1 MQNGQIGVIIVIA
14 SLFFSV
20 GGGFLFNTK
29 DVTACGTEFD
39 YVTDIAGAF
48 TGTQGNIEIEHNPAE
63 NISGYSVFNPTSPDF
78 RGSTI
83 SGITYTNSNPNA
95 YWIQKATG
103 EPVTKTL
110 TISHNLSTNGSNGGT
125 VTYDFGS
132 GTSPTSGISR
142 QWGLDNAEIRTII
155 VVDGTTY
162 SRVAGVT
169 VQQLYNAYSTWAG
182 EDAVETNKI
191 RIYFNSSIDG
201 YPGFITNQSFND
213 YDARGSGGY
222 YGLNI
227 EVKYGTITNDIV
239 LNPTNGSIRINDV
252 SYSWT
257 EVYAVW
263 GTSGSTS
270 AAMTMILGGAVVTEY
285 INPLNGVK
293 PISVSVDDPTQ
304 AGDTANATHV
314 GGTFVLPYTLERTK
328 FMDITISYTEE
339 SGDPQSVLMNEFGML
354 IGSNGEYSI
363 VKGTS
368 ELYSGNSHTNISVS
382 WDWDSANPTVLKIW
396 YGTGAMPDNAKSV
409 SVSNIPSSGI
419 YTVFVNIDSHGTYVD
434 DATST
439 IINKST
445 TPISSSSHTGGGSF
459 DFVTTYTLPLEV
471 TYTTTYWSN
480 SVENTQIAMVFSKP
494 SVNTDNIFFINYK
507 QLDGTYV
514 SEPIRMKYD
523 SGNNGWS
530 FYDSSTNAV
539 NLGEWPAMMLTIR
552 VADGQHNYVLT
563 PIQSFSN
570 FQSMT
575 PMNREYTFVTGAS
588 DPVSNPQYESITY
601 MQFNN
606 TDQPYPYQEVIRT
619 TVFLKDGGLYLNN
632 GWFSPAI
639 SFPTDKIIQ
648 FRLMSAARAGESVT
662 ISTDPAGF
670 AHDGEPIEIDGSYEY
685 TYQNIMYGYLPGG
698 EWATNTDI
706 PGITI
711 GTSVLGGTPH
721 LWFSGQA
728 TTDGVYYVEVMQYN
742 YPDPATEITLQF
754 IVTGAENPS
763 PTSRT
768 FQTDSLGSGL
778 YIDGTLYPW
787 GQIYLYYVSEDVPS
801 VSIEGV
807 SYPGGLYMFNTFLDK
822 GHLYLVSGKNN
833 HIVDLG
839 VTTNAWRI
847 QLNGLWAVSTAYYTG
862 ENVAT
867 SVVVWDKPG
876 TWQWDMSLFIIVF
889 MAINIIGLVI
899 CVRFTEL
906 SLWDWV
912 IPICACVVAFIMLG

>member
-78 RGSTI
+78 KSSTI

-95 YWIQKATG
+95 YWVQKATG

-155 VVDGTTY
+155 VVDDMTY

-182 EDAVETNKI
+182 DDAVETNKI
-191 RIYFNSSIDG
+191 RIYFDSSTDG
-201 YPGFITNQSFND
+201 YPGFITNLSFND

-222 YGLNI
+222 YGLNV
-227 EVKYGTITNDIV
+227 EAKYGTITNDIV

-293 PISVSVDDPTQ
+293 PISVTVDDPTQ
-304 AGDTANATHV
+304 QGDTANAIHV

-328 FMDITISYTEE
+328 FMDITISYKEG
-339 SGDPQSVLMNEFGML
+339 SDDSQNVLLNEFGML
-354 IGSNGEYSI
+354 LGSNGEYTI

-368 ELYSGNSHTNISVS
+368 ELYSGNSTTNISVS
-382 WDWDSANPTVLKIW
+382 WDWDSTNPTILKIW

-419 YTVFVNIDSHGTYVD
+419 YTVYVNIDSHGMYVD

-439 IINKST
+439 IINKSV
-445 TPISSSSHTGGGSF
+445 TPQTSTSHTGGGSF
-459 DFVTTYTLPLEV
+459 SMVTTYALPLQI

-480 SVENTQIAMVFSKP
+480 SVENTLISIVFQRP
-494 SVNTDNIFFINYK
+494 STVTDNIFFVNYK
-507 QLDGTYV
+507 LLDGTYLL
-514 SEPIRMKYD
+514 EPVRLKYD
-523 SGNNGWS
+523 DGWY
-530 FYDSSTNAV
+530 FYDAPSNAV
-539 NLGEWPAMMLTIR
+539 NLGNWPAMMLTIK

-575 PMNREYTFVTGAS
+575 PMDREYTFVTGSS
-588 DPVSNPQYESITY
+588 DPVSNPQYECITY

-648 FRLMSAARAGESVT
+648 FRLMSAARVGESVT

-698 EWATNTDI
+698 EFVTNTSI

-711 GTSVLGGTPH
+711 GTAVVGGTPH
-721 LWFSGQA
+721 LYMSGQA

-787 GQIYLYYVSEDVPS
+787 GQIYLYYVSEDAPT

-822 GHLYLVSGKNN
+822 GHLYLVAGKNN

-839 VTTNAWRI
+839 ATTNAWSI
-847 QLNGLWAVSTAYYTG
+847 QLNGLWALSTAYYTG

-867 SVVVWDKPG
+867 SVVVWDQPG

-889 MAINIIGLVI
+889 MAVNIIGLVI

>member
-78 RGSTI
+78 KGSTI

-182 EDAVETNKI
+182 QDAVETNKI
-191 RIYFNSSIDG
+191 RIYFDSSIDG

-213 YDARGSGGY
+213 YNARGSGGY

-270 AAMTMILGGAVVTEY
+270 AAMTMILGGTVVTEY

-293 PISVSVDDPTQ
+293 PISVSIDDPTQ
-304 AGDTANATHV
+304 EGETANAIHV
-314 GGTFVLPYTLERTK
+314 GGSFAMPAQGERVCAY
-328 FMDITISYTEE
+328 TISYRSTSTGEY
-339 SGDPQSVLMNEFGML
+339 VKLFL
-354 IGSNGEYSI
+354 VAAVHFSNGYYAVISED
-363 VKGTS
+363 GP
-368 ELYSGNSHTNISVS
+368 ELYSGNQSSTLNFY
-382 WDWDSANPTVLKIW
+382 WDWNSENPSIVKIW
-396 YGTGAMPDNAKSV
+396 AHNNTMPSDAKQIT
-409 SVSNIPSSGI
+409 VSNIPSDGI
-419 YTVFVNIDSHGTYVD
+419 YQLNVAFDSHGTNISD
-434 DATST
+434 IST
-439 IINKST
+439 TLTNKSA
-445 TPISSSSHTGGGSF
+445 TPESSSTHVGGGSF
-459 DFVTTYTLPLEV
+459 QFVTTYSLPLEV

-480 SVENTQIAMVFSKP
+480 SVENTLISIVFQRP
-494 SVNTDNIFFINYK
+494 STVTDNIFFVNYK
-507 QLDGTYV
+507 LLDGTYLL
-514 SEPIRMKYD
+514 EPVRVKYD
-523 SGNNGWS
+523 SGWY
-530 FYDSSTNAV
+530 FYDTPSNAV
-539 NLGEWPAMMLTIR
+539 NLGNWPAMMLTIR
-552 VADGQHNYVLT
+552 VANGQHNYVLT

-575 PMNREYTFVTGAS
+575 PMNREYTFVTGTS
-588 DPVSNPQYESITY
+588 DSVSNPQYESITY

-619 TVFLKDGGLYLNN
+619 TIFLKDGGLYLNN
-632 GWFSPAI
+632 GWFSPSI

-670 AHDGEPIEIDGSYEY
+670 AHDGEPIEIDGGYEY

-698 EWATNTDI
+698 ESVTNTSI

-711 GTSVLGGTPH
+711 ETAVVGGTPH
-721 LWFSGQA
+721 LYMSGQA

-742 YPDPATEITLQF
+742 YPDPDTEITLQF

-787 GQIYLYYVSEDVPS
+787 GQIYLYYVSEDAPT

-822 GHLYLVSGKNN
+822 GHLYLVAGKNN
-833 HIVDLG
+833 HIVDMG
-839 VTTNAWRI
+839 VTTNAWTI

-867 SVVVWDKPG
+867 SVVIWDQPG
-876 TWQWDMSLFIIVF
+876 TWQWDMNLLVIVF
-889 MAINIIGLVI
+889 MAANIIGLVV
-899 CVRFTEL
+899 CVRFTDM

-912 IPICACVVAFIMLG
+912 IPICACAVAFIMLG

>member
-78 RGSTI
+78 KGSTI

-103 EPVTKTL
+103 DPVTKTL

-155 VVDGTTY
+155 VVDGMTY

-182 EDAVETNKI
+182 QDAVETNKI

-227 EVKYGTITNDIV
+227 EVKYGTIINDIV

-270 AAMTMILGGAVVTEY
+270 AAMSMILGGKVVTEY
-285 INPLNGVK
+285 VNPLNGVK

-304 AGDTANATHV
+304 AGDTANAVHV
-314 GGTFVLPYTLERTK
+314 GGSF
-328 FMDITISYTEE
+328 TIPRGSEKTADCVISFRSSDSGGYNNLFLIAMMHFTNGVYAVFDRNTELF
-339 SGDPQSVLMNEFGML
+339 SGNQNNDLNVYWDWNSDNP
-354 IGSNGEYSI
+354 SI
-363 VKGTS
+363 VKVW
-368 ELYSGNSHTNISVS
+368 LHNSTMPNNPSTISV
-382 WDWDSANPTVLKIW
+382 D
-396 YGTGAMPDNAKSV
+396 
-409 SVSNIPSSGI
+409 NIPSGGI
-419 YTVFVNIDSHGTYVD
+419 YQLSISYNSHGTD
-434 DATST
+434 ISDITST
-439 IINKST
+439 LINKST
-445 TPISSSSHTGGGSF
+445 TPVSSSSHIGGGSF
-459 DFVTTYTLPLEV
+459 NFVTTYTLPLEV

-480 SVENTQIAMVFSKP
+480 SVENTLISIVFQRP
-494 SVNTDNIFFINYK
+494 STVTDNIFFVNYK
-507 QLDGTYV
+507 LLDGTYLL
-514 SEPIRMKYD
+514 EPVRVKYD
-523 SGNNGWS
+523 SGWY
-530 FYDSSTNAV
+530 FYDTPSNAV
-539 NLGEWPAMMLTIR
+539 NLGNWPAMMLTIR

-575 PMNREYTFVTGAS
+575 PMNREYTFVTGTS
-588 DPVSNPQYESITY
+588 DPVSNPQYECVTY

-632 GWFSPAI
+632 GWFSPSI

-670 AHDGEPIEIDGSYEY
+670 AHDGEPIEIDGGYEY

-698 EWATNTDI
+698 ESVTNTSI

-711 GTSVLGGTPH
+711 ETAVVGGTPH
-721 LWFSGQA
+721 LYMSGQA

-787 GQIYLYYVSEDVPS
+787 GQIYLYYVSEDAPT

-822 GHLYLVSGKNN
+822 GHLYLVAGKNN
-833 HIVDLG
+833 HIVDMG
-839 VTTNAWRI
+839 VTTNAWTI

-867 SVVVWDKPG
+867 SVVIWDQPG
-876 TWQWDMSLFIIVF
+876 TWQWDMNLLVIVF
-889 MAINIIGLVI
+889 MAANIIGLVV
-899 CVRFTEL
+899 CVRFTDM

-912 IPICACVVAFIMLG
+912 IPICACAVAFIMVG